1 MSTVFTKVL
10 SGELPGR
17 FVFRDERCAV
27 FLTIAPINPGHLL
40 VVPVEEVDHWDDLE
54 PDLAAHLFQVA
65 QRAAKAVKAVF
76 APTRV
81 ALVIAGMEVPHAHL
95 HVIGIDSESEL
106 SFSRARADVP
116 GEELDEVQRRLTSAF
131 V

>member
-10 SGELPGR
+10 QGELPGR
-17 FVFRDERCAV
+17 FVFRDDRCAV

-40 VVPVEEVDHWDDLE
+40 VIPVQEVDHWDDLE
-54 PDLAAHLFQVA
+54 PELAAHLFLVA

-76 APTRV
+76 SPTRV

-95 HVIGIDSESEL
+95 HVVGIDSESEL
-106 SFSRARADVP
+106 SFARARTDTP
-116 GEELDEVQRRLTSAF
+116 GDELDDVQQRLVAAF

>member
-1 MSTVFTKVL
+1 MTSVFTKVL
-10 SGELPGR
+10 QGELPGR
-17 FVFRDERCAV
+17 FVFRDDRCAV

-65 QRAAKAVKAVF
+65 QRAAKAVKAAL

-81 ALVIAGMEVPHAHL
+81 ALIIAGMEVPHAHL

-106 SFSRARADVP
+106 SFSRARTDTPA
-116 GEELDEVQRRLTSAF
+116 EELDEVQRRLTSAF

>member
-10 SGELPGR
+10 QGELPGR
-17 FVFRDERCAV
+17 FVFRDDRCAV

-40 VVPVEEVDHWDDLE
+40 VIPVQEVDHWDDLE
-54 PDLAAHLFQVA
+54 PELAAHLFLVA

-76 APTRV
+76 SPTRV

-95 HVIGIDSESEL
+95 HVVGIDSESEL
-106 SFSRARADVP
+106 SFARARTDTPAD
-116 GEELDEVQRRLTSAF
+116 ELDDVQQRLVAAF

>member
-1 MSTVFTKVL
+1 MSSVFTKVL

-17 FVFRDERCAV
+17 FVFRDDRCAV

-40 VVPVEEVDHWDDLE
+40 VIPVQEVDHWDDLE
-54 PDLAAHLFQVA
+54 PELAAHLFLVA

-76 APTRV
+76 APVRV
-81 ALVIAGMEVPHAHL
+81 GLVIAGLEVPHAHL
-95 HVIGIDSESEL
+95 HVIGFDTESEL
-106 SFSRARADVP
+106 SFERARTDTPA
-116 GEELDEVQRRLTSAF
+116 EELDDVQQRLVAAF

>member
-10 SGELPGR
+10 QGELPGR

-40 VVPVEEVDHWDDLE
+40 VIPVQEVDHWDDLE
-54 PDLAAHLFQVA
+54 PDLAAHLFLVA

-81 ALVIAGMEVPHAHL
+81 ALLIAGMEVPHAHL
-95 HVIGIDSESEL
+95 HVVGIDTEAEL
-106 SFSRARADVP
+106 AFDRARTDTPAA
-116 GEELDEVQRRLTSAF
+116 ELDDVQQRLVAAF

>member
-1 MSTVFTKVL
+1 MTSVFTKVL
-10 SGELPGR
+10 QGDLPGR

-54 PDLAAHLFQVA
+54 PGLAAHLFQVA

-76 APTRV
+76 APARV
-81 ALVIAGMEVPHAHL
+81 ALIIAGMEVPHAHL
-95 HVIGIDSESEL
+95 HVIGIDSEAEL
-106 SFSRARADVP
+106 SFSRARTDTP
-116 GEELDEVQRRLTSAF
+116 GDELDDIQRRLVDAF
-131 V
+131 A